1 MASEGR
7 SDTSRRFSPVEAG
20 ATSHPHGVAI
30 LVLGILSVI
39 VLPLLGPVAW
49 ALGRSVLR
57 EIDAAPVPHTNR
69 SMVQAGMI
77 LGIVGT
83 VMLIVGLVLFALVII
98 WVMTG
103 DGIKHYDVESLA
115 VGIALRR

>member
-1 MASEGR
+1 MSQ
-7 SDTSRRFSPVEAG
+7 RFTPVEAG

-39 VLPLLGPVAW
+39 ALPLLGPVAW

-57 EIDAAPVPHTNR
+57 DIDAAPIRHTNR
-69 SMVQAGMI
+69 SMVQTGMI

-83 VMLIVGLVLFALVII
+83 VMLVAGFVVIALII
-98 WVMTG
+98 LWVTTG
-103 DGIKHYDVESLA
+103 DGIKHYDDVETLLA
-115 VGIALRR
+115 ALPLRT